1 MSTGPSEA
9 DLAAKAGSM
18 KKVETK
24 VGGGEDPAALAAMEK
39 LYTDNGGDLAKISA
53 ATGITF
59 KDGATAKDASDFAK
73 KMVTGMITTD

>member
-1 MSTGPSEA
+1 MSTAPTDA
-9 DLAAKAGSM
+9 DLEAKKGGM

-24 VGGGEDPAALAAMEK
+24 TGGGDDPAALAAMAK

-59 KDGATAKDASDFAK
+59 KDGATCKDADDFAK
-73 KMVTGMITTD
+73 KMISGMIAAD